1 MSLTAD
7 LESLVKS
14 GVHRMGELEFQ
25 PNDSDSA
32 YHLCHWRDSEYLA
45 VPEFGGLARHDGP
58 MAARD
63 LSIETADGHYRFSK
77 GERNLKRG
85 WVMVLANADQLRQ
98 ALDQFYPAGV
108 GLHMAQ
114 RRGTLETQNL
124 RDKLERQSGMY
135 RSARHISDAGAQQLV
150 EKTCGPTHQCAKRI
164 LWQLD
169 ARTPLLKTEASQ
181 FLGMAEGAPDG
192 VAIPLLCREACNHMV
207 AECCRV
213 AKAEAAAT
221 S

>member
-25 PNDSDSA
+25 PNDSASA

-45 VPEFGGLARHDGP
+45 VPEFGGLVRHDGP
-58 MAARD
+58 KSARD

-85 WVMVLANADQLRQ
+85 WVMVLANTDQLRQ

-108 GLHMAQ
+108 GLYLAQ

-150 EKTCGPTHQCAKRI
+150 EKFCGPTHRCAKRI

-169 ARTPLLKTEASQ
+169 ARTPLLKTVASQ
-181 FLGMAEGAPDG
+181 FLGMPEDTPDG
-192 VAIPLLCREACNHMV
+192 VAIPLLCREACNQMV

-213 AKAEAAAT
+213 AKAEAAPT